1 MRFRRRGCEVS
12 RERSR
17 TRTFAVIQSTCAND
31 VSPSGSQR
39 DARGSGRDIKEGE
52 WATMVMGEERAKW
65 VLLAYGLFMTTLV
78 AGVVYGW
85 QSFRAVFIAEGVL
98 DEGCASDGG
107 DGECPSQA
115 KELGVIFACGAWSVQ
130 ACRMVTGLAR
140 DRYGTRVCVVGVML
154 IVAVGIVLL
163 AVSPSQSLALFC
175 VGYFLL
181 GIGAG
186 VQLCMQS
193 ISMLFGKYQG
203 AASATLSGAFTLSA
217 VIPLVCAEGI
227 KSVATGPDGTSYAD
241 ARLGVLMVWCV
252 TVVVFAASAL
262 WLMPKGGE
270 FRESVRYLAG
280 KKADDDDDEAKKKI
294 AKEEKEDEGA
304 PPPAHAPPAN
314 GHRRAPHEG
323 KSAREQL
330 VSLDFIFLAVW
341 FTVMLLPTNYFIISV
356 GDQLEDMGDGDGT
369 ITRGFQLVWV
379 LSTVLSPLAGYSAD
393 VVGRGSTMTLAMGCY
408 AASFAMLGFG
418 DERSGLSL
426 NAQWINFVCFNVGRL
441 WVFSM
446 YFVSVGRLFGFKHYG
461 TLAGAGLLLS
471 AMSTPL
477 AVPMHQSGVDGGFG
491 VANLASAMICLALTP
506 YTVGWAW
513 RREVTEEGMRG
524 FPARW
529 GIDERDTAPEDDG
542 ENRV

>member
-1 MRFRRRGCEVS
+1 
-12 RERSR
+12 
-17 TRTFAVIQSTCAND
+17 
-31 VSPSGSQR
+31 
-39 DARGSGRDIKEGE
+39 
-52 WATMVMGEERAKW
+52 MGEELAKW

-98 DEGCASDGG
+98 SEGCDANSADV
-107 DGECPSQA
+107 ECPSQA
-115 KELGVIFACGAWSVQ
+115 KELGLIFACGAWSVQ
-130 ACRMVTGLAR
+130 ACRMVTGLVR

-154 IVAVGIVLL
+154 TVAVGIVLL
-163 AVSPSQSLALFC
+163 AVSPPQSLAMFC

-193 ISMLFGKYQG
+193 ISMLFGEYQG

-217 VIPLVCAEGI
+217 VIPLACAEAI
-227 KSVATGPDGTSYAD
+227 KSVASDDDGGTASSYAD
-241 ARLGVLMVWCV
+241 ARGGVLSAWCV
-252 TVVVFAASAL
+252 TVVVFAASAM
-262 WLMPKGGE
+262 WLMPRGGE
-270 FRESVRYLAG
+270 FRESVRYLVG
-280 KKADDDDDEAKKKI
+280 ERGGDENNEKTKDDDDKDD
-294 AKEEKEDEGA
+294 KEDRDDE
-304 PPPAHAPPAN
+304 PPRVPPAN
-314 GHRRAPHEG
+314 APKAANGTRRAPHEG

-330 VSLDFIFLAVW
+330 VSLDFILLAAW

-356 GDQLEDMGDGDGT
+356 GDQLEGMGDDDGE

-379 LSTVLSPLAGYSAD
+379 VSTVLSPIAGYSAD
-393 VVGRGSTMTLAMGCY
+393 VVGRGSTMTFAMGCY

-418 DERSGLSL
+418 GDGQRGGLSL
-426 NAQWINFVCFNVGRL
+426 EAQWLNFVCFNVGRL

-446 YFVSVGRLFGFKHYG
+446 YFVSVGRLFGFRHYG

-477 AVPMHQSGVDGGFG
+477 AVPMHRSGVDGNFG
-491 VANLASAMICLALTP
+491 ESNLASAMICLGLTP

-513 RREVTEEGMRG
+513 RREITEEGMRG

-529 GIDERDTAPEDDG
+529 GIRREEEAKEEAKEEAG
-542 ENRV
+542 ANAV

>member
-1 MRFRRRGCEVS
+1 MRFGRRGCEVS
-12 RERSR
+12 SERSR

-98 DEGCASDGG
+98 DEGCARDASDGG

-154 IVAVGIVLL
+154 TVAVGIVLL

-280 KKADDDDDEAKKKI
+280 KKADDDDDDVKKKI

-323 KSAREQL
+323 
-330 VSLDFIFLAVW
+330 
-341 FTVMLLPTNYFIISV
+341 
-356 GDQLEDMGDGDGT
+356 
-369 ITRGFQLVWV
+369 
-379 LSTVLSPLAGYSAD
+379 
-393 VVGRGSTMTLAMGCY
+393 
-408 AASFAMLGFG
+408 
-418 DERSGLSL
+418 
-426 NAQWINFVCFNVGRL
+426 
-441 WVFSM
+441 
-446 YFVSVGRLFGFKHYG
+446 
-461 TLAGAGLLLS
+461 
-471 AMSTPL
+471 
-477 AVPMHQSGVDGGFG
+477 
-491 VANLASAMICLALTP
+491 
-506 YTVGWAW
+506 
-513 RREVTEEGMRG
+513 
-524 FPARW
+524 
-529 GIDERDTAPEDDG
+529 
-542 ENRV
+542 

>member
-1 MRFRRRGCEVS
+1 
-12 RERSR
+12 
-17 TRTFAVIQSTCAND
+17 
-31 VSPSGSQR
+31 
-39 DARGSGRDIKEGE
+39 
-52 WATMVMGEERAKW
+52 MGEELAKW
-65 VLLAYGLFMTTLV
+65 MLLAYGLFMTTLV

-98 DEGCASDGG
+98 SEGCDADSA

-115 KELGVIFACGAWSVQ
+115 KELGLIFACGAWSVQ
-130 ACRMVTGLAR
+130 ACRMVTGLVR

-154 IVAVGIVLL
+154 TVAVGIVLL
-163 AVSPSQSLALFC
+163 AVSPPQSLAVFC

-193 ISMLFGKYQG
+193 ISMLFGEYQG

-217 VIPLVCAEGI
+217 VIPLACAEAI
-227 KSVATGPDGTSYAD
+227 KSVASDDDGGTASSYAD
-241 ARLGVLMVWCV
+241 ARGGVLSAWCV
-252 TVVVFAASAL
+252 TVVVFAASAM
-262 WLMPKGGE
+262 WLMPRGGE
-270 FRESVRYLAG
+270 FRESVRYLVG
-280 KKADDDDDEAKKKI
+280 ERGGDEKNKREEKKNDDEDDEEDGDDESHERAPANAAK
-294 AKEEKEDEGA
+294 A
-304 PPPAHAPPAN
+304 AN

-330 VSLDFIFLAVW
+330 VSLDFILLAAW

-356 GDQLEDMGDGDGT
+356 GDQLEGMGDDDGE

-379 LSTVLSPLAGYSAD
+379 ISTVLSPIAGYSAD
-393 VVGRGSTMTLAMGCY
+393 VVGRGSTMTFAMGCY

-418 DERSGLSL
+418 GDGGGGLSL
-426 NAQWINFVCFNVGRL
+426 KAQWLNFVCFNVGRL

-446 YFVSVGRLFGFKHYG
+446 YFVSVGRLFGFRHYG

-491 VANLASAMICLALTP
+491 ESNLASAMICLGLTP

-513 RREVTEEGMRG
+513 RREITEEGMRG

-529 GIDERDTAPEDDG
+529 GISEAKEEAKEG
-542 ENRV
+542 AGANAV

>member
-1 MRFRRRGCEVS
+1 
-12 RERSR
+12 
-17 TRTFAVIQSTCAND
+17 
-31 VSPSGSQR
+31 
-39 DARGSGRDIKEGE
+39 
-52 WATMVMGEERAKW
+52 MVMGEERAKW

-85 QSFRAVFIAEGVL
+85 QSFRAVFIAEGVM

-252 TVVVFAASAL
+252 TVL
-262 WLMPKGGE
+262 LQ
-270 FRESVRYLAG
+270 
-280 KKADDDDDEAKKKI
+280 I
-294 AKEEKEDEGA
+294 
-304 PPPAHAPPAN
+304 
-314 GHRRAPHEG
+314 APH
-323 KSAREQL
+323 
-330 VSLDFIFLAVW
+330 
-341 FTVMLLPTNYFIISV
+341 
-356 GDQLEDMGDGDGT
+356 
-369 ITRGFQLVWV
+369 
-379 LSTVLSPLAGYSAD
+379 
-393 VVGRGSTMTLAMGCY
+393 
-408 AASFAMLGFG
+408 
-418 DERSGLSL
+418 
-426 NAQWINFVCFNVGRL
+426 
-441 WVFSM
+441 
-446 YFVSVGRLFGFKHYG
+446 
-461 TLAGAGLLLS
+461 
-471 AMSTPL
+471 
-477 AVPMHQSGVDGGFG
+477 
-491 VANLASAMICLALTP
+491 
-506 YTVGWAW
+506 
-513 RREVTEEGMRG
+513 
-524 FPARW
+524 
-529 GIDERDTAPEDDG
+529 
-542 ENRV
+542 